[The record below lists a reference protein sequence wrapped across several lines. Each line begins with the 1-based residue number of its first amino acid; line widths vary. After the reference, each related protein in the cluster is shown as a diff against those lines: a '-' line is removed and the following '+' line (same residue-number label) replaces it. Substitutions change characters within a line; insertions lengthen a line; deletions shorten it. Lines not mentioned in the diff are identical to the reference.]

1 MNCWHLL
8 GWTAFS
14 ETGQLSQSG
23 DTQIRLE
30 YVWLAYWAGKMNQI
44 LRCDWLPER
53 ASGITRYAPQEKNY
67 SLYHR
72 WRLLGQDS
80 WIWSEKKEN
89 LAKIQPS
96 WPQALHEGHIV
107 IWQVLI
113 MNKPSS
119 RRGTMSCSGLTSIS
133 TDFCQRIKRRRELQH
148 WQPLLTSKNG
158 QGQ

>member
-1 MNCWHLL
+1 MKLWIFELWVVNELL
-8 GWTAFS
+8 TFAGLDGFLRNGSTQPVWRYTNQIGICLAS
-14 ETGQLSQSG
+14 SLSRQ
-23 DTQIRLE
+23 DEPNPAL
-30 YVWLAYWAGKMNQI
+30 WLATRAGKRDFA
-44 LRCDWLPER
+44 LCPAR
-53 ASGITRYAPQEKNY
+53 KNY

-72 WRLLGQDS
+72 WRLFGQDS
-80 WIWSEKKEN
+80 WIWAEKKEN

-148 WQPLLTSKNG
+148 C
-158 QGQ
+158 